1 MASKKYT
8 LLTGVFCLL
17 VTLAFSQV
25 RPYEDSSVI
34 PSKRM
39 PQYTEFKAGTY
50 DFPAKPRNQWEVGI
64 KVGAFNVAGDVVS
77 RFPTPG
83 FGIHVRK
90 AWGYL
95 FSTRLEYMYGT
106 GKGLNWQSS
115 SGYRGK
121 TGNPWNDLGYTSN
134 VFYNYKTKVQELS
147 LQGVFA
153 LNNIRFHK
161 AKTGVSFYAFA
172 GIGGMVYDTKVNAL
186 DGSGAR
192 YNFSGIT
199 SATHENRKNTLDALK
214 NLLDDSYET
223 DAESEAGK
231 RRAKLFG
238 ETFRTVFNF
247 GGGVAYK
254 LNNRFNIALE
264 DKFTATNDDL
274 IDGQRWAEQPAPG
287 SAVLTQ
293 NFDTYNF
300 LSLGLNYNIG
310 AKSVEPLW
318 WQNPLE
324 YVYAEVRNPKL
335 MRIPPPVLPDQD
347 GDGVTDQFDLEPN
360 TPQGCPVDS
369 HGVSKDTDGDGVP
382 DCKDKELVTPTYCQ
396 PVDADGVGKCPV
408 PCPDTSCACCQG
420 RVMGNNCD
428 QALAGLPSV
437 TFSENSVKLSN
448 DAKSI
453 LASAAAR
460 IRTNPE
466 CKVVVVG
473 YCASTK
479 QQQQRSWDRVNAVI
493 NYLVEQQGISQDR
506 LIFLFGQEGG
516 DCNTVDLRAA
526 AAGEESLPSTVP
538 APHPNLKRTK

>member
-17 VTLAFSQV
+17 ITLAFSQV
-25 RPYEDSSVI
+25 RSYEDSSVI

-50 DFPAKPRNQWEVGI
+50 DFPAKPRNQWEIGV
-64 KVGAFNVAGDVVS
+64 KVGAFNVSGDVS
-77 RFPTPG
+77 GTFPTPG
-83 FGIHVRK
+83 FGLHVRK

-95 FSTRLEYMYGT
+95 FSTRLEYTYGI

-115 SGYRGK
+115 TGYRGK
-121 TGNPWNDLGYTSN
+121 TGNPWNNLGYTSS
-134 VFYNYKTKVQELS
+134 VFYNYKTTAQELS
-147 LQGVFA
+147 LQGVFS
-153 LNNIRFHK
+153 LNNIRFHR

-172 GIGGMVYDTKVNAL
+172 GLGAFVYQTKVNAL
-186 DGSGAR
+186 DANGQR

-199 SATHENRKNTLDALK
+199 SAVYENRGDTKDALK

-231 RRAKLFG
+231 RRPKMGSGTLRSAVDVGAGF
-238 ETFRTVFNF
+238 
-247 GGGVAYK
+247 AYK
-254 LNNRFNIALE
+254 LNNRFNLALE
-264 DKFTATNDDL
+264 DKIIIANDDL
-274 IDGQRWAEQPAPG
+274 IDGQRWAEQPGPG

-293 NFDTYNF
+293 NMDLTNF
-300 LSLGLNYNIG
+300 VSLGLNYNIG
-310 AKSVEPLW
+310 SKSVEPLW

-453 LASAAAR
+453 LASAASR